1 MDKRITPKEFS
12 NNSQND
18 EIIKK
23 QLELREREIALKE
36 KEVEWRFQAV
46 RKNNTACSKPKQK
59 WWTNIVEI
67 IALFVVGIV
76 IVITY
81 NILSESNDKT
91 IIGDSLIELGIK

>member
-36 KEVEWRFQAV
+36 KERW
-46 RKNNTACSKPKQK
+46 S
-59 WWTNIVEI
+59 
-67 IALFVVGIV
+67 
-76 IVITY
+76 
-81 NILSESNDKT
+81 
-91 IIGDSLIELGIK
+91 